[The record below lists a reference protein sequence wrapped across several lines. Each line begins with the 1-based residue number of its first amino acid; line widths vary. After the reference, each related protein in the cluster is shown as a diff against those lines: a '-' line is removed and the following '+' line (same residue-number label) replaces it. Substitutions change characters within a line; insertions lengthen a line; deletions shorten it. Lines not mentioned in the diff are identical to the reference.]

1 LICEELRRLWVVV
14 TPSAEMT
21 LDFFELALLK
31 LELLVNF
38 PFASSFDLFVT
49 AAAEAVSA
57 ENPSPCNLWADMVA
71 VAEECCIVS
80 FTRCVLDCDFTPLSF
95 SATTPSC
102 SNLAEFE
109 AAKAEVESSVTW
121 AFPLRSTLVLVD
133 FLLLLDIC
141 DCVSVILLLEL
152 PEPKLLPAIAPM
164 VGILA
169 KGEAFVK
176 LRPPLDMLDTM
187 FGLVSP
193 DFSLPSEPKSLVS
206 GISIVPRGEVTV
218 GMAEAVSLSSSMS
231 TSPELKLGI
240 SSPLKP
246 RAKTASAGLPV
257 LLMDEREELKT
268 EFRCSETRVD
278 SLLMEVRFCISERLP
293 FSSARLDLTS
303 GFAS

>member
-1 LICEELRRLWVVV
+1 M
-14 TPSAEMT
+14 A
-21 LDFFELALLK
+21 
-31 LELLVNF
+31 
-38 PFASSFDLFVT
+38 
-49 AAAEAVSA
+49 
-57 ENPSPCNLWADMVA
+57 A
-71 VAEECCIVS
+71 VAEDVCTVS

-141 DCVSVILLLEL
+141 DCVSVILLLEF
-152 PEPKLLPAIAPM
+152 PEPKLFPAIAPM
-164 VGILA
+164 VDILA
-169 KGEAFVK
+169 KGEALVK

-206 GISIVPRGEVTV
+206 GISTVPRGEVTV
-218 GMAEAVSLSSSMS
+218 GMAEAASLSSSMS

-240 SSPLKP
+240 SNPLKP

>member
-1 LICEELRRLWVVV
+1 
-14 TPSAEMT
+14 M
-21 LDFFELALLK
+21 F
-31 LELLVNF
+31 
-38 PFASSFDLFVT
+38 
-49 AAAEAVSA
+49 
-57 ENPSPCNLWADMVA
+57 
-71 VAEECCIVS
+71 
-80 FTRCVLDCDFTPLSF
+80 
-95 SATTPSC
+95 
-102 SNLAEFE
+102 
-109 AAKAEVESSVTW
+109 
-121 AFPLRSTLVLVD
+121 
-133 FLLLLDIC
+133 
-141 DCVSVILLLEL
+141 
-152 PEPKLLPAIAPM
+152 PAIAPM
-164 VGILA
+164 VDILA

-206 GISIVPRGEVTV
+206 GISTVPRGEVTV
-218 GMAEAVSLSSSMS
+218 GMAEAASLSSSMS

-240 SSPLKP
+240 SNPLKP